1 MATKAD
7 LELEVLEAEAE
18 LSKLK
23 KKYKKLQDEHKA
35 LQQAQAKM
43 YKAVDDV
50 QAHNESLI
58 DFASVQQDHIQS
70 LYEILETNLD
80 RCLDSY

>member
-7 LELEVLEAEAE
+7 LELEVLETEAE

-23 KKYKKLQDEHKA
+23 KKYKKLQEDYKG
-35 LQQAQAKM
+35 LQIAQEKM

-50 QAHNESLI
+50 QAQNDVLI
-58 DFASVQQDHIQS
+58 DFAAVQQDHIQS
-70 LYEILETNLD
+70 LFEILETNLE
-80 RCLDSY
+80 RVLDTP